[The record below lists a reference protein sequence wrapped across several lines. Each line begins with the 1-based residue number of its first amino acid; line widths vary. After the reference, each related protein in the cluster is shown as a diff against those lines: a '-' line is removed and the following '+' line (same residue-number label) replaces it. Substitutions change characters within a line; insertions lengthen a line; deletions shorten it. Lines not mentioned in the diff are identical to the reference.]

1 MAAGKLQLQGFTPDP
16 EGHTSG
22 KFGRGPKYVKF
33 FPALFQTDLNNR
45 SQETNDK
52 KGIQF
57 HGVVTNNRI
66 FNLIHSVQEKKFSL
80 FSFNQVQG
88 LQELWAACGTSR
100 ARRVQASRAARA
112 SS

>member
-1 MAAGKLQLQGFTPDP
+1 MGKLQLQGFTPDP

-52 KGIQF
+52 KDIQF

-80 FSFNQVQG
+80 FSLIKFKVFKS
-88 LQELWAACGTSR
+88 SR
-100 ARRVQASRAARA
+100 
-112 SS
+112 

>member
-1 MAAGKLQLQGFTPDP
+1 M
-16 EGHTSG
+16 
-22 KFGRGPKYVKF
+22 KF

-80 FSFNQVQG
+80 FSLIKFKVFKSSGQRVDLHVRG
-88 LQELWAACGTSR
+88 ECR
-100 ARRVQASRAARA
+100 PRVQHVLAPKTICMK
-112 SS
+112 

>member
-1 MAAGKLQLQGFTPDP
+1 MTGSYRAAGKLQLQGFIP

-22 KFGRGPKYVKF
+22 KFGREPKYVKF

-52 KGIQF
+52 KDIQF

-80 FSFNQVQG
+80 FSLIKFKVFK
-88 LQELWAACGTSR
+88 
-100 ARRVQASRAARA
+100 
-112 SS
+112 SSG